1 MRLSISVAA
10 AVIPSFCAVSG
21 NTFRFWKTTKS
32 DKLSSDTNNQYP
44 TSPGSSV
51 AIQQTVT
58 DDSRITTETLGQIRF
73 FINELN
79 EGHAQTSE
87 RISEVIDRIGNIDH
101 KVDGWRKEIE
111 NLENKLDKLMIA
123 VEALREDGLGD
134 TDAPL
139 SVPDL
144 SPFPISCSGLVPP
157 PPPPPPQ
164 MMTASFHHVAHEK
177 NRRVAQEKSRH
188 TMKAPSQ
195 SSFIDELKHIAS
207 SSSDSDE
214 EQVGSKLLA
223 RIAKNRGREQWN
235 LTRALPTRDESEN
248 SVTTHFPASEYECSD
263 TESNRG
269 DEVPEGLMVS
279 DTV

>member
-1 MRLSISVAA
+1 MRLFIFVAA
-10 AVIPSFCAVSG
+10 AVIPSLCAVSG

-32 DKLSSDTNNQYP
+32 VKLSTQTNNKYP
-44 TSPGSSV
+44 TRPGSSV
-51 AIQQTVT
+51 GIQQTVT
-58 DDSRITTETLGQIRF
+58 DDSRMTTETLGQIRF
-73 FINELN
+73 LLNDLN

-87 RISEVIDRIGNIDH
+87 RISEVIDRIGKIDH

-111 NLENKLDKLMIA
+111 NLETKLDKLMIA
-123 VEALREDGLGD
+123 VEAPMKDKFGQ

-139 SVPDL
+139 SFPVAP
-144 SPFPISCSGLVPP
+144 PFAISCSGLA
-157 PPPPPPQ
+157 PPPPPQ
-164 MMTASFHHVAHEK
+164 MMSASVHHVTPEN
-177 NRRVAQEKSRH
+177 NRRVARETKPH
-188 TMKAPSQ
+188 TSKIPPQ

-223 RIAKNRGREQWN
+223 RIAKNRGREQWT
-235 LTRALPTRDESEN
+235 LTKALPTRVESET
-248 SVTTHFPASEYECSD
+248 SITTQFPASEYECSD

-269 DEVPEGLMVS
+269 DEVPEGSMMS